1 MNWVVVFKGEMK
13 SMKDLIILK
22 HKLRTDSA
30 ATKFMQGST
39 SNQKLAVKSLTK
51 NSKAWL
57 HEKYSK
63 QIMFKQRWIST
74 EQTTT
79 PMKLKIS
86 YNMLHML
93 TNIL

>member
-39 SNQKLAVKSLTK
+39 SN
-51 NSKAWL
+51 
-57 HEKYSK
+57 
-63 QIMFKQRWIST
+63 
-74 EQTTT
+74 
-79 PMKLKIS
+79 
-86 YNMLHML
+86 
-93 TNIL
+93 

>member
-1 MNWVVVFKGEMK
+1 MAVFKSEKK
-13 SMKDLIILK
+13 SMKTSTILK

-30 ATKFMQGST
+30 ATKFMQGRI
-39 SNQKLAVKSLTK
+39 SNQQLAVKSLAK

-63 QIMFKQRWIST
+63 QIMFKQIWISM

-79 PMKLKIS
+79 PMKLQIS
-86 YNMLHML
+86 QNMPYML
-93 TNIL
+93 MNIT

>member
-1 MNWVVVFKGEMK
+1 MAVFKSELK
-13 SMKDLIILK
+13 SMKYLTILKLKLII
-22 HKLRTDSA
+22 DSA

-39 SNQKLAVKSLTK
+39 SNQQLAVKSLAK

-63 QIMFKQRWIST
+63 HIMFKQRWISI
-74 EQTTT
+74 EQTTI

-86 YNMLHML
+86 QNMLHML
-93 TNIL
+93 MNIL